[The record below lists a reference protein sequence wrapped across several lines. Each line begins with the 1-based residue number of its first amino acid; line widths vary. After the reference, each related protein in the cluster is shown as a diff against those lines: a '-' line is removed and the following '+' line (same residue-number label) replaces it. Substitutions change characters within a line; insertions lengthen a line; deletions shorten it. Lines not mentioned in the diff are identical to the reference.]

1 MAEDKEKSLP
11 KGRDQASLMASI
23 NKYFKSDIVRPA
35 SDAITASSPNVTK
48 YSTGILSLDKYLGVG
63 GLLGGRIMTC
73 WGHEGTGK
81 TLTALTVAAKF
92 QQLDI
97 STPYTNEK
105 KARVAFLDAEA
116 TYSDTMAR
124 AVGADPDRILLSRST
139 PELIMTGERY
149 FELINILV
157 QQGYEL
163 IIVDSAP
170 AMTPGNVINTQ
181 VGTGQK
187 ATHAN
192 MMSAGLQ
199 QVTTLL
205 NAHQRSVVW
214 FINQMRGRPMAMFG
228 PPEAP
233 TGGEA
238 LKFYA
243 TYSLEV
249 RKVDDIVKMVP
260 TNNGDYEKRIIGVS
274 IKAKLHKNKTAAI
287 PLDPIEFDVYFES
300 TTDQDG
306 IVYSAGVDT
315 YKDVVEVG
323 ITSNVINQ
331 TSSWF
336 TFGSIKAN
344 GKDAFIRELR
354 LQGPQALDEIR
365 KGVLGSMA

>member
-1 MAEDKEKSLP
+1 MAEEKDDKKSLP
-11 KGRDQASLMASI
+11 KGKDQASLMANI
-23 NKYFKSDIVRPA
+23 NKYFKADIVRPA
-35 SDAITASSPNVTK
+35 SNAPLNSVVR
-48 YSTGILSLDKYLGVG
+48 YSTGILSLDKYLGTG
-63 GLLGGRIMTC
+63 ALLGGRIMTC

-92 QQLDI
+92 QQQDI
-97 STPYTNEK
+97 NTPYTNEK

-116 TYSDTMAR
+116 TYSDYMAR
-124 AVGADPDRILLSRST
+124 AVGVDPDRVLLSRST
-139 PELIMTGERY
+139 PELTMTGERY
-149 FELINILV
+149 FELINILI

-243 TYSLEV
+243 SYSLEV
-249 RKVDDIVKMVP
+249 RKSEDIIKVVP
-260 TNNGDYEKRIIGVS
+260 GSTGDYEKQVIGVS

-287 PLDPIEFDVYFES
+287 PLDPIEFDVYFKT
-300 TTDQDG
+300 TTDNEG
-306 IVYSAGVDT
+306 ITYNAGVDI
-315 YKDVVEVG
+315 YKDVVECG
-323 ITSNVINQ
+323 IASNIINQ
-331 TSSWF
+331 QSSWYS
-336 TFGSIKAN
+336 FGEIKEN
-344 GKDAFIRELR
+344 GKDAFVQKLR
-354 LQGPQALDEIR
+354 LLGPEALEEIR
-365 KGVLGSMA
+365 RGVLGSMA